1 MKFSILATTL
11 FAQSIA
17 AMPWYAVKGT
27 KADGEEITVRI
38 QVSGA
43 PNYGS
48 TSKPFKGVNTYPV
61 CLKVCWPEE
70 PKCPEGWVS
79 ETQSIHLIHIANKWL
94 RRHQRW

>member
-70 PKCPEGWVS
+70 PKCPEGWGDDDYACWTCCRK
-79 ETQSIHLIHIANKWL
+79 ERDEDL
-94 RRHQRW
+94 